1 MAFLEMVGVRKRFG
15 GVVALN
21 GASLSCEAGEVHA
34 LLGANGSGK
43 STLNKVLTG
52 VVRADEGEV
61 RLRGARVSI
70 SGPTDMQKYN
80 IAAVHQELSLV
91 PQLSVADNIVLSRE
105 PVNALGFVR
114 RKRLVEEARA
124 VAARFEEA
132 LGRSF
137 DMHET
142 VDNLSPS
149 DQQLV
154 EIFKALSRNPDI
166 LILDEATAS
175 LHREEVQ
182 ALFSVVR
189 ELKERGVLVIFVSHR
204 LDEVFDICDR
214 ATVLR
219 NGSTVGTIS
228 LQEATEAQ
236 IVNMMVGDVERIAR
250 RQAMDVEEAP
260 VVLDVQGLAAANV
273 HDVSFE
279 LRAGEVLGLGGLQG
293 QGQSDLLRALFG
305 VTPASAG
312 RIVIGGHEAS
322 LRRPKDAMRQG
333 IAYIP
338 GDRGRQGLFLRRPIL
353 ENLTFASMSRRA
365 RPGGVLHPARERS
378 VAREIAQELQIKIG
392 DLTDPVNTLSGGN
405 QQKVV
410 VGKWLLNEPR
420 ILLMD
425 DPTKGVDIGAK
436 AEIYDLIDE
445 LTRRGVAVILN
456 SSENMELLNVSDR
469 ILVLYEGR
477 IVESLTGDQLTENHL
492 VAASLRVT
500 ASA

>member
-1 MAFLEMVGVRKRFG
+1 MAFLEMVGLRKRFG

-21 GASLSCEAGEVHA
+21 GARLSCEAGEVHA

-52 VVRADEGEV
+52 VVRPDEGEV
-61 RLRGARVSI
+61 HLRGKPVSI
-70 SGPTDMQKYN
+70 SSPTDMHKYN
-80 IAAVHQELSLV
+80 IAAVYQELSLV
-91 PQLSVADNIVLSRE
+91 PQLSVADNIMLCRE
-105 PVNALGFVR
+105 PVNSLGFIR
-114 RKRLVEEARA
+114 PQQLLQQARS
-124 VAARFEEA
+124 VVTRFEQM

-142 VDNLSPS
+142 VENLSPS

-154 EIFKALSRNPDI
+154 EIFKALSRKPDI

-175 LHREEVQ
+175 LHKEEVQ
-182 ALFSVVR
+182 ALFAVVQ
-189 ELKERGVLVIFVSHR
+189 ELKGRGVLVIFVSHR
-204 LDEVFDICDR
+204 MDEVFQLCDR

-219 NGSTVGTIS
+219 NGATVGTVS
-228 LQEATEAQ
+228 LRETTAAEL
-236 IVNMMVGDVERIAR
+236 VNMMVGDVEHVAR
-250 RQAMDVEEAP
+250 RQAVDSKDQP
-260 VVLDVQGLAAANV
+260 VVLDVQGLTAKNV
-273 HDVSFE
+273 HDVSFT
-279 LRAGEVLGLGGLQG
+279 LRAGEVIGLGGLQG
-293 QGQSDLLRALFG
+293 QGQSDVLRALFG
-305 VTPASAG
+305 VNPGTSG
-312 RIVIGGHEAS
+312 RIIVDGHTVS
-322 LRRPKDAMRQG
+322 LRRPKDAMKSG

-365 RPGGVLHPARERS
+365 LPGGMLQPALERRA
-378 VAREIAQELQIKIG
+378 ARRVIQDLQIKIG
-392 DLTDPVNTLSGGN
+392 ELTDPVNTLSGGN

-436 AEIYDLIDE
+436 AEIYQLIDE
-445 LTRRGVAVILN
+445 LTRQGVAVILN
-456 SSENMELLNVSDR
+456 SSENMELLHLSDR

-477 IVESLTGDQLTENHL
+477 IVDTLSGNDLTENRL
-492 VAASLRVT
+492 VAASLRVS